1 MLLQWRNQIW
11 QSLEEGATKRYWECD
26 SLIVRF
32 CHDDVGDHLHLC
44 TAIILDFLNKLAAAK
59 EKVVPD
65 RPSCPWISEAAIKA
79 SRPEGARNE
88 SK

>member
-1 MLLQWRNQIW
+1 MLVTI
-11 QSLEEGATKRYWECD
+11 STAT
-26 SLIVRF
+26 
-32 CHDDVGDHLHLC
+32 
-44 TAIILDFLNKLAAAK
+44 ILGFLNKLAAAK

-79 SRPEGARNE
+79 SRPEGSRKE